1 MAPWLRTHLPMQ
13 KALETWVWSLR
24 QEDPLQQEMAM
35 HSSILAWKIPRTEE
49 PDWLQSVS
57 LQRIEH
63 DWATERTHT
72 HTHTHTHT
80 SKYFRHGG
88 HTDSVKATQ
97 LCHGSTKAASGNTL
111 TNEWHRVL
119 VKCYQ
124 HDQGVDQ
131 TWLVSYGLSALVL
144 EHGLWLLIFVRFS
157 LSTLTAG
164 G

>member
-1 MAPWLRTHLPMQ
+1 MQ
-13 KALETWVWSLR
+13 KTLETGVWSLH

-49 PDWLQSVS
+49 PDWLQSIS

-63 DWATERTHT
+63 DWATAHTHIHT

-80 SKYFRHGG
+80 SKYFSHGG
-88 HTDSVKATQ
+88 HTDSVTATQ

-111 TNEWHRVL
+111 TNEWHCVL
-119 VKCYQ
+119 VKFYR
-124 HDQGVDQ
+124 HNQGVDQ
-131 TWLVSYGLSALVL
+131 TWPMSYGLSALVV
-144 EHGLWLLIFVRFS
+144 EHRLWLLIFVRFS